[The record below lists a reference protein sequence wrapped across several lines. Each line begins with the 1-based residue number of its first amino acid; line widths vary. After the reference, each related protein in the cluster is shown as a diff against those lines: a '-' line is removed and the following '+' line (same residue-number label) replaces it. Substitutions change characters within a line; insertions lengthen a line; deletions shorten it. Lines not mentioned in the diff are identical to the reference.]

1 MFPFINGL
9 KKLLNVLH
17 FKFVI
22 TFSNVFLLIF
32 FGSLVDATFSNSKV
46 DFFIIIG
53 FINHSWISP
62 TLQRGWV
69 LELFILQKMGEGT
82 FFQKKGQVGIIIEE
96 HC

>member
-46 DFFIIIG
+46 DFFIIG
-53 FINHSWISP
+53 FVIKNMP
-62 TLQRGWV
+62 TD
-69 LELFILQKMGEGT
+69 
-82 FFQKKGQVGIIIEE
+82 
-96 HC
+96 